1 MSFRGRGGGRG
12 RAGPPRAKQM
22 PFDIFSEIP
31 IGVVKYSVEEVKKY
45 SQFVSWSQNLQT
57 FFETSPY
64 HYQDRRLTLPRE
76 ITLKDRTPDLKMQ
89 KVDIERYSDKKLQ
102 ATTVKQPLHHLI
114 MMDRDHMPGELVRGG
129 PHTVKRV
136 KWDNEIDLSKLDQF
150 EKLEEKN
157 KNQDFDDD
165 EDDYNM
171 AKENGMLELDHAFCF
186 STYGRSSRFMFPL
199 IPTYEFLMFADED
212 IY

>member
-22 PFDIFSEIP
+22 PFDLFPEIP

-64 HYQDRRLTLPRE
+64 HYQDRRLTQQK
-76 ITLKDRTPDLKMQ
+76 TQ
-89 KVDIERYSDKKLQ
+89 KVDIERYSDKKSQ

-114 MMDRDHMPGELVRGG
+114 MMDKDHMPAELVRGG
-129 PHTVKRV
+129 QHTVKRV
-136 KWDNEIDLSKLDQF
+136 KWDNEIDLSKLDRF

-157 KNQDFDDD
+157 KDAEENEEEEVEEEGNEEDGEISDDGDYEQNQDFDDD

-171 AKENGMLELDHAFCF
+171 AKEN
-186 STYGRSSRFMFPL
+186 
-199 IPTYEFLMFADED
+199 DED

>member
-22 PFDIFSEIP
+22 PFDLFPEIP

-64 HYQDRRLTLPRE
+64 HYQDRRLTQQK
-76 ITLKDRTPDLKMQ
+76 TQ
-89 KVDIERYSDKKLQ
+89 KVDIERYSDKKSQ

-114 MMDRDHMPGELVRGG
+114 MMDKDHMPAELVRGG
-129 PHTVKRV
+129 QHTVKRV
-136 KWDNEIDLSKLDQF
+136 KWDNEIDLSKLDRF

-171 AKENGMLELDHAFCF
+171 AKENGKLELDHAFCF
-186 STYGRSSRFMFPL
+186 SIYSRSSIFMFPL
-199 IPTYEFLMFADED
+199 IPANEFLIFADED

>member
-64 HYQDRRLTLPRE
+64 HYQDRRLTLP
-76 ITLKDRTPDLKMQ
+76 KMQ

-157 KNQDFDDD
+157 KDAEENEEEEVEEEGNEEDGEISDDGDYGQNQDFDDD

-171 AKENGMLELDHAFCF
+171 AKEN
-186 STYGRSSRFMFPL
+186 
-199 IPTYEFLMFADED
+199 DED

>member
-22 PFDIFSEIP
+22 PFDLFPEIP
-31 IGVVKYSVEEVKKY
+31 IGVVKYSVEEVNKY
-45 SQFVSWSQNLQT
+45 SRFVSWSQNLQT

-64 HYQDRRLTLPRE
+64 HYQDRRLTLQK
-76 ITLKDRTPDLKMQ
+76 TQ
-89 KVDIERYSDKKLQ
+89 KVDIERYLDKKLQ

-114 MMDRDHMPGELVRGG
+114 MMDKDHMPAELVRDGQKI
-129 PHTVKRV
+129 VKRV

-157 KNQDFDDD
+157 KDTEENEEEEVEEEGNEEDGEISDDGDYEQNQDFDDD

-171 AKENGMLELDHAFCF
+171 AEEN
-186 STYGRSSRFMFPL
+186 
-199 IPTYEFLMFADED
+199 DED

>member
-1 MSFRGRGGGRG
+1 
-12 RAGPPRAKQM
+12 M
-22 PFDIFSEIP
+22 PFDLFPEIP
-31 IGVVKYSVEEVKKY
+31 IGVVKYSVEEVNKY
-45 SQFVSWSQNLQT
+45 SRFVSWSQNLQT

-64 HYQDRRLTLPRE
+64 HYQDRRLTLQK
-76 ITLKDRTPDLKMQ
+76 TQ
-89 KVDIERYSDKKLQ
+89 KVDIERYLDKKLQ

-114 MMDRDHMPGELVRGG
+114 MMDKDHMPAELVRDGQKI
-129 PHTVKRV
+129 VKRV

-157 KNQDFDDD
+157 KDTEENEEEEVEEEGNEEDGEISDDGDYEQNQDFDDD

-171 AKENGMLELDHAFCF
+171 AEEN
-186 STYGRSSRFMFPL
+186 
-199 IPTYEFLMFADED
+199 DED